1 MDRCGSRTSTSTAR
15 TSPSRSCS
23 SQQHGSRRTGR
34 CRERESIQAIM
45 SLTIHLLGR
54 PRIESSSGD
63 VYQFRSR
70 KSWAL
75 LTFLTLSERPPSRRQ
90 LASLLFSEAD
100 DPLRALRWNLSEIR
114 RSLGD
119 GGSIE
124 GDPVVLQLPAD
135 SVVDVALVTKGA
147 WFAAVGLPGLGL
159 DLLDGI
165 VLQGAPAFESW
176 LLSEQRHVAAA
187 S

>member
-1 MDRCGSRTSTSTAR
+1 
-15 TSPSRSCS
+15 
-23 SQQHGSRRTGR
+23 
-34 CRERESIQAIM
+34 M

-63 VYQFRSR
+63 AYQFRSR

-75 LTFLTLSERPPSRRQ
+75 LAFLVLNDRPPSRRQ

-119 GGSIE
+119 GGSLE
-124 GDPVVLQLPAD
+124 GDPVVLRLPAD
-135 SVVDVALVTKGA
+135 AVVDVALVAKGA
-147 WFAAVGLPGLGL
+147 WDAAVDLPGLGS

-176 LLSEQRHVAAA
+176 LLSRAAA
-187 S
+187 RGGGVGGDLARGSTRFVVSWRQAGRARVCDERGDDESRSMRTIRRW